1 MAIVVG
7 IVSREDRAHIVQA
20 GYTLADHA
28 AVLPLLK
35 DMKPFGA
42 TEEEAVAV
50 WVDCDV
56 TDLLVL
62 DETSTSSVGLPEH
75 TVRVAAGDVRKVADR
90 MGISISDGD
99 AARTAAQIAAHL
111 REVIEDEIA
120 HALNTQ

>member
-7 IVSREDRAHIVQA
+7 IVSQEDRTHIVRA
-20 GYTLADHA
+20 GYKLADHP

-35 DMKPFGA
+35 DMEPFGA

-62 DETSTSSVGLPEH
+62 DETLTSSAGPSER
-75 TVRVAAGDVRKVADR
+75 TVKVTADSVRKVADR
-90 MGISISDGD
+90 MGATLADHEAERI
-99 AARTAAQIAAHL
+99 AAQVAAHL

-120 HALNTQ
+120 HAIDTQ

>member
-1 MAIVVG
+1 MAIVIG
-7 IVSREDRAHIVQA
+7 IVSQEDRTHIVRA

-35 DMKPFGA
+35 DMEPFGA

-62 DETSTSSVGLPEH
+62 DETSTSSVEPSER
-75 TVRVAAGDVRKVADR
+75 TIKVATRDVRKVADR
-90 MGISISDGD
+90 MSATLADHEAERI
-99 AARTAAQIAAHL
+99 AAQVAAHL
-111 REVIEDEIA
+111 REVIEDEIV
-120 HALNTQ
+120 HALDA

>member
-1 MAIVVG
+1 MAIVIG
-7 IVSREDRAHIVQA
+7 IVSQEDRTHIVRA

-35 DMKPFGA
+35 DMEPFDA

-62 DETSTSSVGLPEH
+62 DDSEQ
-75 TVRVAAGDVRKVADR
+75 TVKITADSVRKVA
-90 MGISISDGD
+90 
-99 AARTAAQIAAHL
+99 ARIGATLEDTEAERIVAQVAAHL
-111 REVIEDEIA
+111 REAIEDEIA
-120 HALNTQ
+120 HALDTQ

>member
-1 MAIVVG
+1 MAIVIG
-7 IVSREDRAHIVQA
+7 IVSQEDRTHIVRA

-35 DMKPFGA
+35 DMEPFGA
-42 TEEEAVAV
+42 TEEKAVAV

-62 DETSTSSVGLPEH
+62 DETLTSSVEPSER
-75 TVRVAAGDVRKVADR
+75 TVKVTADSVRKVA
-90 MGISISDGD
+90 
-99 AARTAAQIAAHL
+99 ARVGATLADTEAERIVAQVAAHL

-120 HALNTQ
+120 HAIDTQ